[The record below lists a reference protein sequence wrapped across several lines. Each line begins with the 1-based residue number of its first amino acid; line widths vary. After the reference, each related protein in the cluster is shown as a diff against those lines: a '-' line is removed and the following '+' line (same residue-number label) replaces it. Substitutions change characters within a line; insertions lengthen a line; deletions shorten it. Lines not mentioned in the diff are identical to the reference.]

1 MIDEDDDAL
10 EALERRLTPTLTLG
24 QRELVRVRLAT
35 ISPGLDGRR
44 AARIAAVRA
53 ALRALDD
60 RDFGALR
67 ADLEAGRF
75 TVADWRARMATTPSY
90 EVDAW
95 TRTLFGF
102 QDVPDTTIA
111 LSADMVSYVATHL
124 QQIVEMAAELGPDD
138 VFYDLGSGLGFV
150 PILVAWLTG
159 ARAVGIELEPRFVAF
174 ARERAAALGLS
185 DRVRFVEGDLREA
198 TLDDATAVFLFYPVR
213 GALLEQV
220 IERVRL
226 GVAGRAVRVYS
237 LGLSGPPLV
246 AQPWITARGQ
256 SPSGLLGLMS
266 RADAPAPEPRRPA
279 KPPRSAKPRRPAK
292 PRAR

>member
-1 MIDEDDDAL
+1 MLDDDDDAL
-10 EALERRLTPTLTLG
+10 EALDRKLGPTLTLG

-35 ISPGLDGRR
+35 ISTGLDGRR

-53 ALRALDD
+53 ALRALDE
-60 RDFGALR
+60 RDFGTLR
-67 ADLEAGRF
+67 AELEAGRL

-90 EVDAW
+90 EIDAW

-102 QDVPDTTIA
+102 QDVPDTTVA
-111 LSADMVSYVATHL
+111 LSADMVSYVATHV
-124 QQIVEMAAELGPDD
+124 QQIAEMAAELGPSD

-150 PILVAWLTG
+150 PILVSWISG

-174 ARERAAALGLS
+174 ARERAAALGLA

-198 TLDDATAVFLFYPVR
+198 TRDDATAVFLFYPVR
-213 GALLEQV
+213 GALLAQV

-226 GVAGRAVRVYS
+226 GVEGRAVRVYS

-246 AQPWITARGQ
+246 AQPWIAVRGQ
-256 SPSGLLGLMS
+256 SPSGLLGLIS
-266 RADAPAPEPRRPA
+266 RADAPDDTAASPSRSRARPA
-279 KPPRSAKPRRPAK
+279 KPPAKPRR
-292 PRAR
+292 R